1 MRNQQGKM
9 HFSTLIITLIIF
21 YAGFI
26 AVQFILAG
34 ITKGQIK
41 ADIKIKIGIARGHFT
56 LDLGREIIQEVLYDH
71 DVIYDPEIHHIKFD
85 FVTIDRRKKIKYTF
99 EYELE
104 VNLLLFKTKP
114 SLIKAEDQISRY
126 GI

>member
-1 MRNQQGKM
+1 MRNQRGKM
-9 HFSTLIITLIIF
+9 NFTTLMITLIIF
-21 YAGFI
+21 YAGYV

-41 ADIKIKIGIARGHFT
+41 ADIKTQIGIARGDFT
-56 LDLGREIIQEVLYDH
+56 INKGKEIIQEVLYDH
-71 DVIYDPEIHHIKFD
+71 PVIYDPEVHQIKFD
-85 FVTIDRRKKIKYTF
+85 YVTIDRRKKIRYTF

-114 SLIKAEDQISRY
+114 KLIIAEDQISRY